1 MKGNIGQHG
10 NSFIDMT
17 VRKGK
22 NLYTVIGENGKT
34 YETHFTLK
42 NIETGE
48 EVTCSRDKFTIPRK

>member
-1 MKGNIGQHG
+1 MRGNIGQHG
-10 NSFIDMT
+10 NSFIGMI

-48 EVTCSRDKFTIPRK
+48 EVMCSRNDFIIPRK